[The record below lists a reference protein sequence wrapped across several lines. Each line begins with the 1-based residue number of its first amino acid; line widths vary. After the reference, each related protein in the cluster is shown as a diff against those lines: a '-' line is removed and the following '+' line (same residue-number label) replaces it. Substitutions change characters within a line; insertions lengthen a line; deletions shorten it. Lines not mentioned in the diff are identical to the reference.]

1 MDKNV
6 NNVQENVNEAMD
18 SRIVRM
24 NEIKSIKLS
33 SVSPKKRVSIKAA
46 KTLIDY
52 IMANWDDMFS
62 LAVPAIDPEIRE
74 TQQELLEIIN
84 SRREELDRK
93 KNEELERKRKEE
105 EAAAK
110 AKEEEE
116 LKELAQLS
124 KKLKEEPK
132 KEDKPQSQK
141 KSPEPKKQENNA
153 TTVGRGHKV
162 ERNIGDIHPNGKW
175 VWVEYKP
182 GKFDWRTIGS
192 RAHQEAIKNGL
203 KPSGVMPDK
212 SSAVKT
218 KEKKEKAAKLKKQ
231 EPKKQEVKRMT
242 MEELNNAVK
251 ALSKNGMSDAQKN
264 IVKCIKK
271 GYRITAD
278 KNFME
283 NADGDRKSIAWGAS
297 EALMKRIKTTEENLP
312 KELFK

>member
-33 SVSPKKRVSIKAA
+33 SVSSKKRVAIKAA

-74 TQQELLEIIN
+74 TQPELLEIIN

-105 EAAAK
+105 EAAAR
-110 AKEEEE
+110 AKEEE
-116 LKELAQLS
+116 LKELAQ
-124 KKLKEEPK
+124 KLKEEPK
-132 KEDKPQSQK
+132 K
-141 KSPEPKKQENNA
+141 QESSA

-192 RAHQEAIKNGL
+192 RAHQE
-203 KPSGVMPDK
+203 
-212 SSAVKT
+212 
-218 KEKKEKAAKLKKQ
+218 
-231 EPKKQEVKRMT
+231 
-242 MEELNNAVK
+242 
-251 ALSKNGMSDAQKN
+251 
-264 IVKCIKK
+264 
-271 GYRITAD
+271 
-278 KNFME
+278 
-283 NADGDRKSIAWGAS
+283 SI
-297 EALMKRIKTTEENLP
+297 E
-312 KELFK
+312 

>member
-33 SVSPKKRVSIKAA
+33 NVSSKKRVVIKAA

-74 TQQELLEIIN
+74 TQPELLEIIN

-93 KNEELERKRKEE
+93 KNEEVERKRKEE

-110 AKEEEE
+110 AREEEE
-116 LKELAQLS
+116 RKKLAQ
-124 KKLKEEPK
+124 KLKKEPK
-132 KEDKPQSQK
+132 KEDKSQSQK
-141 KSPEPKKQENNA
+141 KSTEPKKQENNA

-218 KEKKEKAAKLKKQ
+218 KGKKEKAAKSKKQ

-251 ALSKNGMSDAQKN
+251 TLSKNGMSDAQKN
-264 IVKCIKK
+264 IVKYIKK

-278 KNFME
+278 RNFME
-283 NADGDRKSIAWGAS
+283 NADGDRKSIAWGAF
-297 EALMKRIKTTEENLP
+297 EALMKRIKVTEENLP
-312 KELFK
+312 LGLFK

>member
-1 MDKNV
+1 MDK
-6 NNVQENVNEAMD
+6 NVNEAMD

-33 SVSPKKRVSIKAA
+33 SVSSKKRETLKAA

-52 IMANWDDMFS
+52 IMSNWNDMFS

-74 TQQELLEIIN
+74 TQPELLEIIN

-110 AKEEEE
+110 AREEEE
-116 LKELAQLS
+116 LKKLAQ
-124 KKLKEEPK
+124 KLKEEPK

-141 KSPEPKKQENNA
+141 KSTEPKKQDEK
-153 TTVGRGHKV
+153 TPVVGRGHKV

-192 RAHQEAIKNGL
+192 RVHQEAIKNGL

-218 KEKKEKAAKLKKQ
+218 KEKKEKAAKSKKQ
-231 EPKKQEVKRMT
+231 EPKKQEIKRMT

-251 ALSKNGMSDAQKN
+251 ALPKNGMSDAQKN
-264 IVKCIKK
+264 IVKYIKK
-271 GYRITAD
+271 GYKITAD
-278 KNFME
+278 KNFIE
-283 NADGDRKSIAWGAS
+283 NADGDRKSIAWGAV
-297 EALMKRIKTTEENLP
+297 EALMKRIKVTEENLP

>member
-33 SVSPKKRVSIKAA
+33 SVSSKKRVAIKTA

-74 TQQELLEIIN
+74 TQPELLEIIN

-93 KNEELERKRKEE
+93 KNEELEHKRKEE

-116 LKELAQLS
+116 RKKLAQ
-124 KKLKEEPK
+124 KLKEEPK

-212 SSAVKT
+212 SSAIKT
-218 KEKKEKAAKLKKQ
+218 KGKKEKAAKSKKQ
-231 EPKKQEVKRMT
+231 ESKKQEIKRMT
-242 MEELNNAVK
+242 MEKLNNAVK
-251 ALSKNGMSDAQKN
+251 TLSKNGMSNAQKN
-264 IVKCIKK
+264 IVKYIKK

-278 KNFME
+278 RNFME
-283 NADGDRKSIAWGAS
+283 NVDGDRKSIAWGAF
-297 EALMKRIKTTEENLP
+297 EALMKRIKVTEENLP
-312 KELFK
+312 LGFFK

>member
-6 NNVQENVNEAMD
+6 NNVQKNVNEAMD

-33 SVSPKKRVSIKAA
+33 SVSPKKRVAIKAA

-74 TQQELLEIIN
+74 TQPELLEIIN

-116 LKELAQLS
+116 LKELAQ
-124 KKLKEEPK
+124 KLKEEPK
-132 KEDKPQSQK
+132 KEDKPQSQN
-141 KSPEPKKQENNA
+141 KSIETKKQESSA

-192 RAHQEAIKNGL
+192 RAHQEAIKNTFSPAESCPTSL
-203 KPSGVMPDK
+203 
-212 SSAVKT
+212 
-218 KEKKEKAAKLKKQ
+218 Q
-231 EPKKQEVKRMT
+231 R
-242 MEELNNAVK
+242 
-251 ALSKNGMSDAQKN
+251 
-264 IVKCIKK
+264 
-271 GYRITAD
+271 
-278 KNFME
+278 
-283 NADGDRKSIAWGAS
+283 
-297 EALMKRIKTTEENLP
+297 
-312 KELFK
+312 

>member
-6 NNVQENVNEAMD
+6 NNVQKNVNEAMD

-33 SVSPKKRVSIKAA
+33 SVSPKKRVAIKAA

-62 LAVPAIDPEIRE
+62 LAVPSIDPEIRE
-74 TQQELLEIIN
+74 TQPELLEIIN

-116 LKELAQLS
+116 LKELAQ
-124 KKLKEEPK
+124 KLKEEPK
-132 KEDKPQSQK
+132 KEDKPQSQN
-141 KSPEPKKQENNA
+141 KSPEPKKQESSV

-192 RAHQEAIKNGL
+192 RAHQEAIKN
-203 KPSGVMPDK
+203 
-212 SSAVKT
+212 T
-218 KEKKEKAAKLKKQ
+218 
-231 EPKKQEVKRMT
+231 
-242 MEELNNAVK
+242 
-251 ALSKNGMSDAQKN
+251 LSPAESCPTSLQ
-264 IVKCIKK
+264 
-271 GYRITAD
+271 R
-278 KNFME
+278 
-283 NADGDRKSIAWGAS
+283 
-297 EALMKRIKTTEENLP
+297 
-312 KELFK
+312 

>member
-1 MDKNV
+1 MDKNF

-33 SVSPKKRVSIKAA
+33 GVSSKKRVAIKAA

-74 TQQELLEIIN
+74 TQPELLEIIN

-105 EAAAK
+105 ETAK
-110 AKEEEE
+110 AREEEE
-116 LKELAQLS
+116 LKKLAQ
-124 KKLKEEPK
+124 KLKEEPK
-132 KEDKPQSQK
+132 KQED
-141 KSPEPKKQENNA
+141 NA

-192 RAHQEAIKNGL
+192 RVHQEAIKNGL

-231 EPKKQEVKRMT
+231 EPKKQEIKRMT

-251 ALSKNGMSDAQKN
+251 ILSKNGISDAQKN

-271 GYRITAD
+271 RYRITAD

-283 NADGDRKSIAWGAS
+283 NADGDRKSIIWGAF
-297 EALMKRIKTTEENLP
+297 EALMKRIKVTEENLP
-312 KELFK
+312 LGLFK

>member
-6 NNVQENVNEAMD
+6 NNVQKNVNEAMD

-33 SVSPKKRVSIKAA
+33 RVLPKKRVSIKAA

-74 TQQELLEIIN
+74 TQPELLEIIN

-105 EAAAK
+105 E
-110 AKEEEE
+110 E
-116 LKELAQLS
+116 LKELAQ
-124 KKLKEEPK
+124 KEPK
-132 KEDKPQSQK
+132 KEDKPQSQN
-141 KSPEPKKQENNA
+141 KSIETKKQKSSA

-192 RAHQEAIKNGL
+192 RAHQEAIKN
-203 KPSGVMPDK
+203 
-212 SSAVKT
+212 T
-218 KEKKEKAAKLKKQ
+218 
-231 EPKKQEVKRMT
+231 
-242 MEELNNAVK
+242 
-251 ALSKNGMSDAQKN
+251 LSPAESCPTSLQ
-264 IVKCIKK
+264 
-271 GYRITAD
+271 R
-278 KNFME
+278 
-283 NADGDRKSIAWGAS
+283 
-297 EALMKRIKTTEENLP
+297 
-312 KELFK
+312 

>member
-6 NNVQENVNEAMD
+6 DNVQKNVNEAMD

-74 TQQELLEIIN
+74 TQPELLEIIN

-105 EAAAK
+105 E
-110 AKEEEE
+110 E
-116 LKELAQLS
+116 LKELAQ
-124 KKLKEEPK
+124 KLKEEPK
-132 KEDKPQSQK
+132 KEDKPQSQN
-141 KSPEPKKQENNA
+141 KSPEPKRQESSA

-192 RAHQEAIKNGL
+192 RAHQEAI
-203 KPSGVMPDK
+203 
-212 SSAVKT
+212 
-218 KEKKEKAAKLKKQ
+218 E
-231 EPKKQEVKRMT
+231 
-242 MEELNNAVK
+242 
-251 ALSKNGMSDAQKN
+251 
-264 IVKCIKK
+264 
-271 GYRITAD
+271 
-278 KNFME
+278 
-283 NADGDRKSIAWGAS
+283 
-297 EALMKRIKTTEENLP
+297 
-312 KELFK
+312 

>member
-6 NNVQENVNEAMD
+6 DNVQKNVNEAMD

-33 SVSPKKRVSIKAA
+33 SVSSKKRVAIKAA
-46 KTLIDY
+46 KTLINY

-74 TQQELLEIIN
+74 TQPELLEIIN

-110 AKEEEE
+110 AREEEA
-116 LKELAQLS
+116 LKKLAQ
-124 KKLKEEPK
+124 KLKKEPK

-141 KSPEPKKQENNA
+141 KSTEPKKQENNA

-212 SSAVKT
+212 SSAIKT
-218 KEKKEKAAKLKKQ
+218 KGKKEKAAKSKKQ
-231 EPKKQEVKRMT
+231 EPKKQEIKRMT

-251 ALSKNGMSDAQKN
+251 TLSKNGMSDAQRN
-264 IVKCIKK
+264 IVKYIKK

-283 NADGDRKSIAWGAS
+283 NADGDRKSIVWGAF
-297 EALMKRIKTTEENLP
+297 EAVMKRIKVTEENLP
-312 KELFK
+312 MGLFK

>member
-6 NNVQENVNEAMD
+6 NNVQKNVNEAMD

-33 SVSPKKRVSIKAA
+33 SVSPKKRVAIKAA

-74 TQQELLEIIN
+74 TQPELLEIIN

-105 EAAAK
+105 E
-110 AKEEEE
+110 E
-116 LKELAQLS
+116 LKELAQ
-124 KKLKEEPK
+124 KLKEEPK
-132 KEDKPQSQK
+132 KEDKPQSQN
-141 KSPEPKKQENNA
+141 KSIETKKQESSA

-192 RAHQEAIKNGL
+192 RAHQEAIKN
-203 KPSGVMPDK
+203 
-212 SSAVKT
+212 T
-218 KEKKEKAAKLKKQ
+218 
-231 EPKKQEVKRMT
+231 
-242 MEELNNAVK
+242 
-251 ALSKNGMSDAQKN
+251 LSPAESCPTSLQ
-264 IVKCIKK
+264 
-271 GYRITAD
+271 R
-278 KNFME
+278 
-283 NADGDRKSIAWGAS
+283 
-297 EALMKRIKTTEENLP
+297 
-312 KELFK
+312 

>member
-6 NNVQENVNEAMD
+6 NNVQKNVNEAMD

-74 TQQELLEIIN
+74 TQPELLEIIN

-105 EAAAK
+105 E
-110 AKEEEE
+110 E
-116 LKELAQLS
+116 LKELAQ
-124 KKLKEEPK
+124 KEPK
-132 KEDKPQSQK
+132 KEDKPQSQN
-141 KSPEPKKQENNA
+141 KSIETKKQKSSA

-192 RAHQEAIKNGL
+192 RAHQEAIKN
-203 KPSGVMPDK
+203 
-212 SSAVKT
+212 T
-218 KEKKEKAAKLKKQ
+218 
-231 EPKKQEVKRMT
+231 
-242 MEELNNAVK
+242 
-251 ALSKNGMSDAQKN
+251 LSPAESCPTSLQ
-264 IVKCIKK
+264 
-271 GYRITAD
+271 R
-278 KNFME
+278 
-283 NADGDRKSIAWGAS
+283 
-297 EALMKRIKTTEENLP
+297 
-312 KELFK
+312 

>member
-33 SVSPKKRVSIKAA
+33 SVSSKKRAAIKVA
-46 KTLIDY
+46 KNLIDY

-62 LAVPAIDPEIRE
+62 LAVPAIDPEICE
-74 TQQELLEIIN
+74 TQPELLEIIN

-93 KNEELERKRKEE
+93 KNEELERKRREE

-110 AKEEEE
+110 AREEEE
-116 LKELAQLS
+116 LKKLAQR
-124 KKLKEEPK
+124 LKEETK
-132 KEDKPQSQK
+132 KEDNPQSQNK
-141 KSPEPKKQENNA
+141 YPEPKKQDNNA

-162 ERNIGDIHPNGKW
+162 KRNIGDIHPNENW

-192 RAHQEAIKNGL
+192 RAHQEAIKNGF
-203 KPSGVMPDK
+203 KPSGIMPDK

-218 KEKKEKAAKLKKQ
+218 KENKEKAAKSKKQ
-231 EPKKQEVKRMT
+231 EPKKQEIKRMT

-251 ALSKNGMSDAQKN
+251 TLSKNGMSDAQKN

-283 NADGDRKSIAWGAS
+283 NADGDRKSIVWGAF
-297 EALMKRIKTTEENLP
+297 EAVMKRIKVTEENLP

>member
-1 MDKNV
+1 MEKTV

-24 NEIKSIKLS
+24 NEIKAIKLS
-33 SVSPKKRVSIKAA
+33 SVSSKKRVVIKAA

-74 TQQELLEIIN
+74 TQPELLEIIN

-110 AKEEEE
+110 AREEE
-116 LKELAQLS
+116 LKKLAQ
-124 KKLKEEPK
+124 KLKEEPK

-141 KSPEPKKQENNA
+141 KSPEPKKQNNQTPA
-153 TTVGRGHKV
+153 VGRGHKI
-162 ERNIGDIHPNGKW
+162 ERKIGDIHPNGKW

-192 RAHQEAIKNGL
+192 CAHQDAIKNGL
-203 KPSGVMPDK
+203 KPSGVMLDK

-218 KEKKEKAAKLKKQ
+218 KENKGKAASKAQK
-231 EPKKQEVKRMT
+231 EPKKQESKKMT
-242 MEELNNAVK
+242 MEELDNAIK
-251 ALSKNGMSDAQKN
+251 GLLKNGMSDAQKT
-264 IVKCIKK
+264 IIKYIKK
-271 GYRITAD
+271 GYKITSD
-278 KNFME
+278 HLFLE
-283 NADGDRKSIAWGAS
+283 SADGDRKSIAWGAV
-297 EALMKRIKTTEENLP
+297 EAIMKRIKVTEENLP
-312 KELFK
+312 KGLFK

>member
-6 NNVQENVNEAMD
+6 NNVQKNVNEAMD

-33 SVSPKKRVSIKAA
+33 SVSHKKRVAIKAA

-62 LAVPAIDPEIRE
+62 LAVPAIDPEIRD
-74 TQQELLEIIN
+74 TQPELLEIIN

-105 EAAAK
+105 EAAARTK
-110 AKEEEE
+110 EEE
-116 LKELAQLS
+116 LKELAQ
-124 KKLKEEPK
+124 KLKEEPK
-132 KEDKPQSQK
+132 KEDKPQSQNK
-141 KSPEPKKQENNA
+141 APEPKKQDSSA

-192 RAHQEAIKNGL
+192 LAHQEVIKNGL
-203 KPSGVMPDK
+203 NPSGVMPDE

-218 KEKKEKAAKLKKQ
+218 KEKKEKAAK
-231 EPKKQEVKRMT
+231 
-242 MEELNNAVK
+242 
-251 ALSKNGMSDAQKN
+251 SKNKSL
-264 IVKCIKK
+264 
-271 GYRITAD
+271 RS
-278 KNFME
+278 
-283 NADGDRKSIAWGAS
+283 RKSSA
-297 EALMKRIKTTEENLP
+297 
-312 KELFK
+312 

>member
-33 SVSPKKRVSIKAA
+33 SVSSKKRVAIKAA

-52 IMANWDDMFS
+52 IMANWDDMVS
-62 LAVPAIDPEIRE
+62 LAVPTVDPEIRE
-74 TQQELLEIIN
+74 TQPELLEIIN

-105 EAAAK
+105 EAAAQ
-110 AKEEEE
+110 ARGEEE
-116 LKELAQLS
+116 LKKLAQ
-124 KKLKEEPK
+124 KLKEEPK

-141 KSPEPKKQENNA
+141 KSTEPKKQENNA

-218 KEKKEKAAKLKKQ
+218 KGKKEKAAKSKKQ

-251 ALSKNGMSDAQKN
+251 ALPKNGMSDAQKN
-264 IVKCIKK
+264 IVKYIKK

-278 KNFME
+278 RNFME
-283 NADGDRKSIAWGAS
+283 NADGDRKSIAWGAI
-297 EALMKRIKTTEENLP
+297 EALMKRIKVTEENLP
-312 KELFK
+312 MGLFK